1 MITDCYFI
9 EQIFQNSKFMKI
21 CVYIYKTYMYVHAL
35 RFYLSHLSLYQFGDF
50 YIWCEASICFIF
62 SPFNFSLC
70 GYLIVLAPFIA
81 KIVFPTAVEFHFSIN
96 QISLYVWV
104 CIWSFYSVSLVHWSF
119 CLFLHQY
126 YSCLFNKSWDLVE
139 QGFLPYSSIVS
150 NSPLVFYTSQC
161 ILESSCQVPREKKPV
176 GIFD

>member
-1 MITDCYFI
+1 
-9 EQIFQNSKFMKI
+9 
-21 CVYIYKTYMYVHAL
+21 MYVHAL

-81 KIVFPTAVEFHFSIN
+81 KIVFPTAVEFQFSIN

-104 CIWSFYSVSLVHWSF
+104 CIWSFCSVSLVHWSF

-161 ILESSCQVPREKKPV
+161 ILFIYFFSMHFRIILSSSKRKKTCWDFWLGLHWVHRLLWGEPTSL
-176 GIFD
+176 